1 MKVRKRPVE
10 VEAFQWDGTEASALV
25 IINWAKGH
33 ETEIWYREDIH
44 PDTEEGL
51 GTYHLTIHTLEGDM
65 IARPGYWIIKGVE
78 NEFYGCEPDIFAKTY
93 ADFQLERNVEER
105 LTDLMTDLAKI
116 HKPIDEDIR
125 ECTEDVENWPC
136 PTIKA
141 IWRARA

>member
-10 VEAFQWDGTEASALV
+10 VEAWYFDGTNAPEIV
-25 IINWAKGH
+25 EWAGKENVHHWG
-33 ETEIWYREDIH
+33 TDS
-44 PDTEEGL
+44 EGAFL
-51 GTYHLTIHTLEGDM
+51 NVDTLEGTM
-65 IARPGYWIIKGVE
+65 TARPGWWIIKGLAGECHPVRD
-78 NEFYGCEPDIFAKTY
+78 DIFRMTY

-141 IWRARA
+141 VWRAQA

>member
-10 VEAFQWDGTEASALV
+10 VEAMYFDGTNTVEIVQWAGKKNIHHYGKDSA
-25 IINWAKGH
+25 G
-33 ETEIWYREDIH
+33 EF
-44 PDTEEGL
+44 
-51 GTYHLTIHTLEGDM
+51 LTIDTLEGQM
-65 IARPGYWIIKGVE
+65 VARPTWWIVKGLAGECHPVR
-78 NEFYGCEPDIFAKTY
+78 NDIFRMTY
-93 ADFQLERNVEER
+93 ADYQLERSVEER

-141 IWRARA
+141 VWRAQA